1 MDNKRFEK
9 IIDYIPPCT
18 VLADIG
24 TDHGYIP
31 IKAIMLGRA
40 KKVIASDLSKASLER
55 AMREVQKYQFQ
66 GQIEGRQ
73 GDGLEVLT
81 EEEADVIVVAGL
93 GGNLIGDILRRGY
106 DKKYQKTFPLFVF
119 QPVQFPEKLRV
130 NLYQLGFDIE
140 DEDLVKEDGL
150 IYHLITA
157 RKSTKD
163 LNEPTAIEL
172 EFGKKNI
179 EKDKQLLWELI
190 EHKIQTYEKIV
201 VELSEKKTPRSIDR
215 MNELLVK
222 IRDYSKL
229 MEQLVERRLSGF
241 SCE

>member
-9 IIDYIPPCT
+9 IMDYIPQCT

-31 IKAIMLGRA
+31 MKAIMLGRA
-40 KKVIASDLSKASLER
+40 DKVIASDLSKASLER
-55 AMREVQKYQFQ
+55 AMREVEKHQLQEH
-66 GQIEGRQ
+66 IEGRQ

-81 EEEADVIVVAGL
+81 EEEADVIVIAGL

-106 DKKYQKTFPLFVF
+106 HKKYQKTFPLFVF
-119 QPVQFPEKLRV
+119 QPVQFPEKLRA

-157 RKSTKD
+157 RKSTEN
-163 LNEPTAIEL
+163 LNEPTDIEL

-190 EHKIQTYEKIV
+190 EYKIQTYEKIV
-201 VELSEKKTPRSIDR
+201 LELSEKKTSRSIDR
-215 MNELLVK
+215 VNELLAK

-229 MEQLVERRLSGF
+229 MEQLVERRLSGLSF
-241 SCE
+241 E